1 MIDAKTMS
9 FLAGSARDP
18 TREWLAAHKKDLED
32 AKADLKQFASLLI
45 QGAASIDGRVSS
57 ANPDLT
63 NRFARVL
70 GAQLAKGIISLTI
83 RTSPDPRAAA
93 TYFVHI
99 EPGVSYS
106 GGGARSPAT
115 KFSRL
120 LRQQMMTDTGRWREL
135 VEGTVFRTFFP
146 YGLSDGNSPAT
157 SGFGKNH
164 DAMDSLNLRAFGACR
179 PLPDQLLQSSNAV
192 SEIVRA
198 FAAARPLID
207 FINRATTR

>member
-1 MIDAKTMS
+1 MIDAKTMG
-9 FLAGSARDP
+9 FLAESARNP
-18 TREWLAAHKKDLED
+18 TREWLAAHKRDVEN

-45 QGAASIDGRVSS
+45 QGIASIDGRTST
-57 ANPDLT
+57 ANPDLS

-70 GAQLAKGIISLTI
+70 SGQLANGAISLVI
-83 RTSPDPRAAA
+83 RTSLDPRAVA

-99 EPGVSYS
+99 ETGASYS
-106 GGGARSPAT
+106 GGGARSPST
-115 KFSRL
+115 RFSRL

-135 VEGTVFRTFFP
+135 VGGPVFRNFFP
-146 YGLSDGNSPAT
+146 HGLSDGTSPST

-179 PLPDQLLQSSNAV
+179 PHPDQLLQSSNAV
-192 SEIVRA
+192 SEIVRT

-207 FINRATTR
+207 FINRATTK